1 MDWLRR
7 QRATLLFPARQVSST
22 YFDTR
27 DFRMFVDT
35 VEGSTPR
42 RKVRIRCYGVHDEQC
57 QSTHSLETK
66 QTTEQGRQK
75 ASEPCPQWRQL
86 ETSGLT
92 DRVYGLCTPAVHI
105 TYRRTYYQ
113 VHGVRL
119 TIDQNIR
126 YRSLRG
132 SGITNQTLTD
142 FDTAVEVKAAAAD
155 SIDRLIN
162 AFPFPVT
169 KFSKYERAVAGLFPR
184 LTA

>member
-1 MDWLRR
+1 
-7 QRATLLFPARQVSST
+7 
-22 YFDTR
+22 
-27 DFRMFVDT
+27 
-35 VEGSTPR
+35 
-42 RKVRIRCYGVHDEQC
+42 
-57 QSTHSLETK
+57 
-66 QTTEQGRQK
+66 
-75 ASEPCPQWRQL
+75 
-86 ETSGLT
+86 LT